1 MRRIRCIVI
10 GKMKA
15 RHFRDAAEFYAARI
29 ARYYPLDVAE
39 LKDAPGALDQAG
51 RARQEGQAI
60 LARLGPQDRPVCLD
74 ERGKAM
80 NSRQFAETLG
90 GWIDDPGSQPCF
102 IIGGAYGL
110 SDEVRSRCT
119 VSLGLGP
126 MTLSHE
132 LARVVLL
139 EQIYRAAAILHGHP
153 YHHD

>member
-1 MRRIRCIVI
+1 
-10 GKMKA
+10 MKA

-29 ARYYPLDVAE
+29 ARYYPLDIAE

-51 RARQEGQAI
+51 RARQEGQAV

-80 NSRQFAETLG
+80 SSRRFAETLG

-110 SDEVRSRCT
+110 SDEVRGRCAT
-119 VSLGLGP
+119 SLGLGP

-139 EQIYRAAAILHGHP
+139 EQVYRAAAILHGHP